1 MELPGDLWQQ
11 LGAGVVVL
19 LLGALA
25 GVRKRLREGK
35 RVFPRV
41 HVRGYISMRSPS
53 SSPPPAHDE
62 RESDREQLDD
72 VTTLPP
78 PPPRKRGPP
87 PHAR

>member
-1 MELPGDLWQQ
+1 MDAGADLWTQ
-11 LGAGVVVL
+11 LGAGAVVL

-35 RVFPRV
+35 RVLPRV

-53 SSPPPAHDE
+53 SSPPPRDE
-62 RESDREQLDD
+62 SAPDREQLED

-78 PPPRKRGPP
+78 PPPRKRP

>member
-1 MELPGDLWQQ
+1 MEVPGDLWQQ

-35 RVFPRV
+35 RIFPRV

-53 SSPPPAHDE
+53 SSPPPNLETPSEPPSVDE
-62 RESDREQLDD
+62 FPP
-72 VTTLPP
+72 TLPP
-78 PPPRKRGPP
+78 PPPRKKGGT
-87 PHAR
+87 HAR

>member
-1 MELPGDLWQQ
+1 MDAPADLWTQ
-11 LGAGVVVL
+11 LGAGAVVL

-25 GVRKRLREGK
+25 GIRKRLREGK

-53 SSPPPAHDE
+53 TDPPPAHDE
-62 RESDREQLDD
+62 SGEQLED
-72 VTTLPP
+72 VKTLPP
-78 PPPRKRGPP
+78 PPPRRKGPP